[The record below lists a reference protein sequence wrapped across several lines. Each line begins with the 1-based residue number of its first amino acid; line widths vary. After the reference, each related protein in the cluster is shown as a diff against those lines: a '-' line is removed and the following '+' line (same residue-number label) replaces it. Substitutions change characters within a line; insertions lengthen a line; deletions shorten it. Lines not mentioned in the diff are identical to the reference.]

1 MAKEQSDYLSY
12 LLRLWR
18 VNEEGNLH
26 RGAEQAVW
34 RASLENLHTRQRQ
47 GFASLDELCDFLREQ
62 IRMASECVSERPDPR
77 AHLLLLCVQPRTA
90 QAYITVIAN

>member
-62 IRMASECVSERPDPR
+62 IRMASEPATSGAEQNP
-77 AHLLLLCVQPRTA
+77 ASF
-90 QAYITVIAN
+90 QASK

>member
-18 VNEEGNLH
+18 VNEEGNSH
-26 RGAEQAVW
+26 GGAEQVVW

-47 GFASLDELCDFLREQ
+47 GFASLDELFDFLREQ
-62 IRMASECVSERPDPR
+62 IRMASECATGGAEQNSKGGLHNE
-77 AHLLLLCVQPRTA
+77 
-90 QAYITVIAN
+90 